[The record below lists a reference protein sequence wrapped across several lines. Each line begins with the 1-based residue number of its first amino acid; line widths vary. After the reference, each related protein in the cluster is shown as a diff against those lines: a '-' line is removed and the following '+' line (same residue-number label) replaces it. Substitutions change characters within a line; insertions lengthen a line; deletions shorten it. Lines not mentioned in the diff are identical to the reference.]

1 MISSLLITGYRG
13 FEHFEIPDLGRINL
27 LVGTNNSGKTS
38 VLEVVSIL
46 ESAGDLS
53 RLWNILWKRG
63 ERTVRTLPPLEKNLA
78 PRPIAEVDVG
88 HIFYGHEIHPGTR
101 LSITAKN
108 ESPQKYLELEIIEL
122 SVDEKIDPQFVED
135 SDDNPLPRMALH
147 MTGNPSPTV
156 PLIALSRNY
165 GISSGQLRRPNK
177 RPQPKRPVQF
187 ITTESSSVEEVMA
200 AWNTVSLKP
209 EEKLVLQALQA
220 LDSNIQGI
228 ALQARTP
235 QQYWGQGNRGG
246 FMVKLKSVEQPVP
259 IGSMG
264 DGIWRMLALSIAIA
278 QSKGGTLLVDE
289 IDTGLHYTVM
299 SKMWNL
305 IYSAAKEFNVQ
316 VFATTHSYDCVYSL
330 AQICEDADAHEKITV
345 QRIEANKQQSV
356 PYDQEEISVA
366 AAREIEV
373 R

>member
-1 MISSLLITGYRG
+1 MISSISIRGYRG
-13 FEHFEIPDLGRINL
+13 FEQFEMPDLGRINL

-38 VLEVVSIL
+38 ILEAVSLL
-46 ESAGDLS
+46 ESAGDLT
-53 RLWNILWKRG
+53 RLWNILWRRG
-63 ERTVRTLPPLEKNLA
+63 ERTVRTLPPLEQNPA
-78 PRPIAEVDVG
+78 PRAVAEADLG
-88 HIFYGHEIHPGTR
+88 HIFHGHEIHSGTR
-101 LSITAKN
+101 LFITAKN
-108 ESPQKYLELEIIEL
+108 ESPEKSLELEIREL
-122 SVDEKIDPQFVED
+122 SASEKVDPQFVDD
-135 SDDNPLPRMALH
+135 SDDSLLPRMALH
-147 MTGNPSPTV
+147 MTGNPSPAV
-156 PLIALSRNY
+156 PLVVLSRNF
-165 GISSGQLRRPNK
+165 GILSGQLRRAK
-177 RPQPKRPVQF
+177 RPQSKRPVQF
-187 ITTESSSVEEVMA
+187 ISTESSSAEEVMA

-209 EEKLVLQALQA
+209 EEKLALQALQA

-228 ALQARTP
+228 ALQARMP
-235 QQYWGQGNRGG
+235 QQYWGPGNRGG

-330 AQICEDADAHEKITV
+330 AQICPDADSANRITV
-345 QRIEANKQQSV
+345 QRIEANKHQSV
-356 PYDQEEISVA
+356 PYDQDEITVA

>member
-1 MISSLLITGYRG
+1 M
-13 FEHFEIPDLGRINL
+13 EIR
-27 LVGTNNSGKTS
+27 
-38 VLEVVSIL
+38 EV
-46 ESAGDLS
+46 SA
-53 RLWNILWKRG
+53 K
-63 ERTVRTLPPLEKNLA
+63 
-78 PRPIAEVDVG
+78 
-88 HIFYGHEIHPGTR
+88 EI
-101 LSITAKN
+101 
-108 ESPQKYLELEIIEL
+108 
-122 SVDEKIDPQFVED
+122 IDPQFIDD
-135 SDDNPLPRMALH
+135 SDDSPLPRMALH
-147 MTGNPSPTV
+147 MAGNPAPAI
-156 PLIALSRNY
+156 PLVILSRSF
-165 GISSGQLRRPNK
+165 GIPSGQLRRSK
-177 RPQPKRPVQF
+177 RQSKQPVQF
-187 ITTESSSVEEVMA
+187 ISTESSSAEEVMA
-200 AWNTVSLKP
+200 AWNMVSLKP
-209 EEKLVLQALQA
+209 EERLVLQALQA

-235 QQYWGQGNRGG
+235 QQYWGTGNRGG

-330 AQICEDADAHEKITV
+330 AQICPDADSANRITV
-345 QRIEANKQQSV
+345 QRIEANKRQSV
-356 PYDQEEISVA
+356 PYDQEEITVA

>member
-1 MISSLLITGYRG
+1 ML
-13 FEHFEIPDLGRINL
+13 DLGRINL

-38 VLEVVSIL
+38 ILEVVSML
-46 ESAGDLS
+46 ESAGDLT
-53 RLWNILWKRG
+53 RLWNILWRRG
-63 ERTVRTLPPLEKNLA
+63 ERSIRTLPPLEKNPA
-78 PRPIAEVDVG
+78 PRVFSEADLG
-88 HIFYGHEIHPGTR
+88 HIFHGHEIHSGTR
-101 LSITAKN
+101 LSIRAKN
-108 ESPQKYLELEIIEL
+108 ESPEKFLELEVREL
-122 SVDEKIDPQFVED
+122 SASETIDPQFI
-135 SDDNPLPRMALH
+135 DDNDESPLPRMALH
-147 MTGNPSPTV
+147 MTGNPSPAI
-156 PLIALSRNY
+156 PLVVLSRSF
-165 GISSGQLRRPNK
+165 GIPSGQLRRAK
-177 RPQPKRPVQF
+177 RPQAKLQF
-187 ITTESSSVEEVMA
+187 ISTGSSSADEVTA
-200 AWNTVSLKP
+200 AWNTISLKP

-235 QQYWGQGNRGG
+235 HQFFGPGDRGG
-246 FMVKLKSVEQPVP
+246 FIVKLKSVEQPVP

-305 IYSAAKEFNVQ
+305 IYNAAKEFNVQ

-330 AQICEDADAHEKITV
+330 AQICPDADSANRITV
-345 QRIEANKQQSV
+345 QRIEANRHQSV
-356 PYDQEEISVA
+356 PYDQDEITVA

>member
-1 MISSLLITGYRG
+1 MISSISIRGYRG
-13 FEHFEIPDLGRINL
+13 FEQFEMPDLGRINL

-38 VLEVVSIL
+38 ILEVVSLL
-46 ESAGDLS
+46 ESAGDLT
-53 RLWNILWKRG
+53 RLWNILWRRG
-63 ERTVRTLPPLEKNLA
+63 ERTIRTLPPLDEKNPA
-78 PRPIAEVDVG
+78 PRPVAEADLV
-88 HIFYGHEIHPGTR
+88 HIFHGHEIHSGTR
-101 LSITAKN
+101 LSIRAKN
-108 ESPQKYLELEIIEL
+108 ESPEKSLDLEVREL
-122 SVDEKIDPQFVED
+122 SASETFDPQFVDD
-135 SDDNPLPRMALH
+135 SDNSPLPRMALH
-147 MTGNPSPTV
+147 MTGNPSPAI
-156 PLIALSRNY
+156 PLVVLSRNF
-165 GISSGQLRRPNK
+165 GIPSGQLRRAN
-177 RPQPKRPVQF
+177 RPQSKLQF
-187 ITTESSSVEEVMA
+187 ISTDSSSADEVMA
-200 AWNTVSLKP
+200 AWNTVALKP

-235 QQYWGQGNRGG
+235 QFWGQGNRGG
-246 FMVKLKSVEQPVP
+246 FIVKLKSVEQPVP

-305 IYSAAKEFNVQ
+305 IYNAAKEFNVQ

-330 AQICEDADAHEKITV
+330 AQICPDADSANKITV
-345 QRIEANKQQSV
+345 QRIEANKHQSV
-356 PYDQEEISVA
+356 PYDQEEITVA

>member
-1 MISSLLITGYRG
+1 MISSISIRGYRG
-13 FEHFEIPDLGRINL
+13 FEKFEMLDLGRINL

-38 VLEVVSIL
+38 ILEVVSML
-46 ESAGDLS
+46 ESAGDLT
-53 RLWNILWKRG
+53 RLWNILWRRG
-63 ERTVRTLPPLEKNLA
+63 ERSIRTLPPLEKNPA
-78 PRPIAEVDVG
+78 PRVFSEADLG
-88 HIFYGHEIHPGTR
+88 HIFHGHEIHSGTH
-101 LSITAKN
+101 LSIGAKN
-108 ESPQKYLELEIIEL
+108 ESPEKSLELEIREL
-122 SVDEKIDPQFVED
+122 SASEKIDPQFLDD
-135 SDDNPLPRMALH
+135 SDDNPLPRLALH
-147 MTGNPSPTV
+147 MAGNPSPAI
-156 PLIALSRNY
+156 PLVVLSRNF
-165 GISSGQLRRPNK
+165 GIPSGQLRRAK
-177 RPQPKRPVQF
+177 RSQSKRPVQF
-187 ITTESSSVEEVMA
+187 ISTDSSSADEVMS

-220 LDSNIQGI
+220 LDSDIQGI

-235 QQYWGQGNRGG
+235 QQYWGPGNRGG
-246 FMVKLKSVEQPVP
+246 FIVKLKSVEQPVP

-330 AQICEDADAHEKITV
+330 AQICADVDPVNRITV
-345 QRIEANKQQSV
+345 QRIEANKHQSV
-356 PYDQEEISVA
+356 PYDQDEITVA

>member
-1 MISSLLITGYRG
+1 MISSISIRGYRG
-13 FEHFEIPDLGRINL
+13 FEQFEMPDLGRINL

-38 VLEVVSIL
+38 ILEVVSML
-46 ESAGDLS
+46 ESAGDLT

-63 ERTVRTLPPLEKNLA
+63 ERTVRTLPPVEKNPA
-78 PRPIAEVDVG
+78 PRPIAEADIG
-88 HIFYGHEIHPGTR
+88 HIFHGHEIHSGTH

-108 ESPQKYLELEIIEL
+108 EIPERSLEMEIREL
-122 SVDEKIDPQFVED
+122 SASEKIDPQFID
-135 SDDNPLPRMALH
+135 DNDDNPLPRMALH
-147 MTGNPSPTV
+147 MTGNPSPAI
-156 PLIALSRNY
+156 PLVVLSRSL
-165 GISSGQLRRPNK
+165 GIPSGQLRRVK
-177 RPQPKRPVQF
+177 RSQSKRPVQF
-187 ITTESSSVEEVMA
+187 ISTDSSSSDEVMA
-200 AWNTVSLKP
+200 AWNTVALKP
-209 EEKLVLQALQA
+209 EEKLVLQALKA

-228 ALQARTP
+228 ALQASTQP
-235 QQYWGQGNRGG
+235 QYWAPGNRGG
-246 FMVKLKSVEQPVP
+246 FIVKLKSVEQPVP

-330 AQICEDADAHEKITV
+330 AQICPDADSANKVTV
-345 QRIEANKQQSV
+345 QRIEANKRQSV
-356 PYDQEEISVA
+356 PYDQDEITVA